1 MNTNKLKGKIVERG
15 LTLKDFADKL
25 NINPST
31 LTRKLNGEVEFK
43 RDEIM
48 STIEILGLTPEEVI
62 AIFFAIDLRFRKI

>member
-48 STIEILGLTPEEVI
+48 STIEILDLTPEEVI
-62 AIFFAIDLRFRKI
+62 AIFFCY

>member
-62 AIFFAIDLRFRKI
+62 AIFFCY

>member
-25 NINPST
+25 NINPAT
-31 LTRKLNGEVEFK
+31 LTRKLNGGVEFK

-62 AIFFAIDLRFRKI
+62 AIFFCY